1 MHTNHK
7 TPNNFENVKLRSY
20 PKAQSYSNYG
30 QFVPIAP
37 PVEPGVYKPIVA
49 PFVFPADRNLFD
61 LSSWKTGYEWDTVY
75 EPFDGYF
82 VNNLALFDSHQIITD
97 YEGFLNEFHGRSLR
111 HVKSSD
117 RNQQHRQ
124 GRKYQESKLSSTL
137 HQKIKSNAAKESQD
151 SAYTSLTNIPETNFS
166 CRGKK
171 GVFADVET
179 KCQVKTV
186 SSHGLTAET
195 GPVSFIFK
203 LSAVMS
209 GSRSI
214 LVVFLVAAMAAPHS
228 TIVQGRIVVND
239 YYDEYQNFQP
249 VVGFRQPIVVK
260 EESKKDQD
268 LSKIPGIPGIDYP
281 IYHTVPPTSFSCAHV
296 PIVPGMYANVETG
309 CQAYHVC
316 HDGRE
321 GHQGASFLCTNGTL
335 FNQHEFACD
344 WWYNVNCA
352 NAPSLYRVNADPL
365 KNPYVPKETKD
376 AIRKRLK
383 IVVL

>member
-1 MHTNHK
+1 CTCYLPAPYVPTSPAVFPTALNRERLPLQQKRQIFREQVLPALGGKIPEEAFRTDRLALNRLNKEGITVPDGVVLDARHIHKHPHPNQRMPEIIKVYLTSDGRYVPPEGRPHYNYPKTIDTTYIIRRPFIHTNHK

-97 YEGFLNEFHGRSLR
+97 YQGFLNEFHGRSLR
-111 HVKSSD
+111 HVKSND

-124 GRKYQESKLSSTL
+124 SRKYQESKLSSTL
-137 HQKIKSNAAKESQD
+137 HQKIKSNPANSHD

-179 KCQVKTV
+179 KCQVFHNCSDWSKT
-186 SSHGLTAET
+186 SSLCPPGTAFCET
-195 GPVSFIFK
+195 NNRCEWF
-203 LSAVMS
+203 
-209 GSRSI
+209 
-214 LVVFLVAAMAAPHS
+214 
-228 TIVQGRIVVND
+228 
-239 YYDEYQNFQP
+239 Y
-249 VVGFRQPIVVK
+249 
-260 EESKKDQD
+260 
-268 LSKIPGIPGIDYP
+268 
-281 IYHTVPPTSFSCAHV
+281 TVRC
-296 PIVPGMYANVETG
+296 
-309 CQAYHVC
+309 
-316 HDGRE
+316 
-321 GHQGASFLCTNGTL
+321 
-335 FNQHEFACD
+335 
-344 WWYNVNCA
+344 
-352 NAPSLYRVNADPL
+352 
-365 KNPYVPKETKD
+365 KN
-376 AIRKRLK
+376 
-383 IVVL
+383 